1 MPIDPFIA
9 AIEQVALEKNIPK
22 EKVIEIIE
30 AALAAAYRKEYG
42 HPDQHIRAHLDI
54 KTGQTTIEEVKV
66 IKDETEISNKVSEI
80 TLKEAKKLSKRKDL
94 KVGDEIVLPLPSKS
108 DFGRIAAQTAK
119 QVIIQKIKEAGKEI
133 LFKEFKEKE
142 HQVVTGYVQ
151 SLEGRNVIINIGKI
165 NAILFP
171 SEQIP
176 GENYH
181 IGQRLK
187 VYVKEV
193 IESERGPQVVVSRAD
208 PSLISKLFEL
218 EVPEVAAGSVVI
230 KSVAREAGS
239 RTKIAV
245 ISTQEGL
252 DPIGSCVGQRGTRVQ
267 AVLNEIGDEKIDII
281 LYDPKPEQYITNA
294 LSPAK
299 IVDVLVDKKEKKAT
313 VKVEEDQ
320 LSLAI
325 GKNGQN
331 VRLASSLTGYN
342 LDIISTKEVS

>member
-1 MPIDPFIA
+1 MDPFIA

-54 KTGQTTIEEVKV
+54 KTGKAKMEEIKIVKDDKEV
-66 IKDETEISNKVSEI
+66 ANKIFEISLS
-80 TLKEAKKLSKRKDL
+80 EAKKLTKRKDL
-94 KVGDEIVLPLPSKS
+94 KVGDEIAIPLPSKS
-108 DFGRIAAQTAK
+108 EFGRIAAQTAK
-119 QVIIQKIKEAGKEI
+119 QVIIQKIKEAEKEI

-176 GENYH
+176 GENYY

-208 PSLISKLFEL
+208 PNLISKLFEL
-218 EVPEVAAGSVVI
+218 EVPEVAAGSVII
-230 KSVAREAGS
+230 KSIAREAGS

-245 ISTQEGL
+245 TSNQEGL

-281 LYDPKPEQYITNA
+281 LYDSKPEQYITNA

-299 IVDVLVDKKEKKAT
+299 IVDVIVDKKEKRAT
-313 VKVEEDQ
+313 VRVEEDQ

-331 VRLASSLTGYN
+331 VRLASNLTGYN
-342 LDIISTKEVS
+342 IDIISTKEAS